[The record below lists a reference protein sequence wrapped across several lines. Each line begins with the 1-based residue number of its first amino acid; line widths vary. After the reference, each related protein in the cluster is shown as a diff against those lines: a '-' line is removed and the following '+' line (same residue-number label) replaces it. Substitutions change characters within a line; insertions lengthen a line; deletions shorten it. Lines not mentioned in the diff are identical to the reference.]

1 MKVIQVVGARPNF
14 MKVAPLHRAIQALT
28 GWTSK
33 IVHTGQHF
41 DAKMSD
47 VFFTQLELPKP
58 DYFLGIG
65 GGSHTEVTAHIML
78 AFEKI
83 VADEKP
89 DLIIVVGDVTSTLAC
104 TLVAIKMGIPL
115 AHVEAGL
122 RSFDRSMPEELNR
135 LLTDSVANYLFV
147 TEESGLTHLKNEGVP
162 DEKVFFSGN
171 VMIDSL
177 VRYQEKAKNSTILAD
192 LGLSPSASGLQ
203 THASGLQTPTSGL
216 QTPASGLPT
225 PASGLQTPAS
235 GLPTP
240 ASGLQTHASGL
251 QTPASGLQT
260 SASGLQTPASGLQT
274 SDYIVMTMHRPAN
287 VDTEKGLNS
296 ILELMELSAQ
306 KTNIV
311 FPIHP
316 RTRAHMDKFGLTKRM
331 EAVPNLI
338 LTEPLGYLEFIQ
350 LMSHAKAILT
360 DSGGIQ
366 EETTYLGI
374 PCLTF
379 RDSTERP
386 VTVSLGTNQLLADL
400 DPQKTYEAL
409 EKILAGEVKKGSIP
423 PLWDGHAAERIA
435 HTLHGIFEKK

>member
-1 MKVIQVVGARPNF
+1 MNVIQVVGARPNF
-14 MKVAPLHRAIQALT
+14 MKVAPLHRAIKNLA

-47 VFFTQLELPKP
+47 IFFTQLELPKP
-58 DYFLGIG
+58 DFFLGIG
-65 GGSHTEVTAHIML
+65 GGSHTEVTAKIML

-83 VADEKP
+83 VESEKP

-122 RSFDRSMPEELNR
+122 RSGDRTMPEEINR
-135 LLTDSVANYLFV
+135 ILTDSVANYLFV
-147 TEESGLTHLKNEGVP
+147 TEQSGLDHLKREGVP
-162 DEKVFFSGN
+162 DEKVFFTGN

-177 VRYQEKAKNSTILAD
+177 VRYQEKAKSSSILKE
-192 LGLSPSASGLQ
+192 L
-203 THASGLQTPTSGL
+203 
-216 QTPASGLPT
+216 
-225 PASGLQTPAS
+225 
-235 GLPTP
+235 
-240 ASGLQTHASGL
+240 
-251 QTPASGLQT
+251 GLQT
-260 SASGLQTPASGLQT
+260 SLENKNEVSQLNET
-274 SDYIVMTMHRPAN
+274 DYIVMTMHRPAN
-287 VDTEKGLNS
+287 VDTETGLRS
-296 ILELMELSAQ
+296 ILELIELSTS
-306 KTNIV
+306 KIKVV

-316 RTRAHMDKFGLTKRM
+316 RTRSNIAKFGLEDTLTTNK
-331 EAVPNLI
+331 NLI

-350 LMSHAKAILT
+350 LMTHSKAILT

-386 VTVSLGTNQLLADL
+386 ITVTLGTNQLLADL
-400 DPQKTYEAL
+400 NPKKTFAAL
-409 EKILAGEVKKGSIP
+409 EDILAGHHKKGQIP

-435 HTLHGIFEKK
+435 ENLFNLFTK

>member
-1 MKVIQVVGARPNF
+1 MNVIQVVGARPNF
-14 MKVAPLHRAIQALT
+14 MKVAPLHRAIKNLP

-47 VFFTQLELPKP
+47 IFFTQLELPKP
-58 DYFLGIG
+58 DFFLGIG
-65 GGSHTEVTAHIML
+65 GGSHTEVTAKIML

-83 VADEKP
+83 VESEKP

-122 RSFDRSMPEELNR
+122 RSGDRTMPEEINR
-135 LLTDSVANYLFV
+135 ILTDSVANYLFV
-147 TEESGLTHLKNEGVP
+147 TEQSGLDHLKREGVP
-162 DEKVFFSGN
+162 DEKVFFTGN

-177 VRYQEKAKNSTILAD
+177 VRYQEKAKSSNILEE
-192 LGLSPSASGLQ
+192 LGLQPSDLENRREVSRLSENKTGL
-203 THASGLQTPTSGL
+203 
-216 QTPASGLPT
+216 
-225 PASGLQTPAS
+225 
-235 GLPTP
+235 
-240 ASGLQTHASGL
+240 
-251 QTPASGLQT
+251 
-260 SASGLQTPASGLQT
+260 
-274 SDYIVMTMHRPAN
+274 DYIVMTMHRPAN
-287 VDTEKGLNS
+287 VDTENGLKA
-296 ILELMELSAQ
+296 ILELIELSTA
-306 KTNIV
+306 KTKVV

-316 RTRAHMDKFGLTKRM
+316 RTRSNMAKFGLEDALTQNK
-331 EAVPNLI
+331 NLI

-350 LMSHAKAILT
+350 LMTHSKAILT

-386 VTVSLGTNQLLADL
+386 ITVTLGTNQLLADL
-400 DPQKTYEAL
+400 NPKITFAAL
-409 EKILAGEVKKGSIP
+409 EEILAGHYKKGQIP

-435 HTLHGIFEKK
+435 ENLFNLFSK

>member
-122 RSFDRSMPEELNR
+122 RSFDRTMPEELNR

-177 VRYQEKAKNSTILAD
+177 VRYQEKAKNSNILAE
-192 LGLSPSASGLQ
+192 LGLSPSAS
-203 THASGLQTPTSGL
+203 S
-216 QTPASGLPT
+216 LPT

-235 GLPTP
+235 GPQTP
-240 ASGLQTHASGL
+240 ASGLQTPASGLQTPASGLQTPASGLQTPASGL

-260 SASGLQTPASGLQT
+260 SASGLQT

-400 DPQKTYEAL
+400 NPQKTYQAL

>member
-14 MKVAPLHRAIQALT
+14 MKVAPLHRAIQKLA

-58 DYFLGIG
+58 DFFLGIG
-65 GGSHTEVTAHIML
+65 GGSHTEVTAKIML

-83 VADEKP
+83 VEAEKP

-104 TLVAIKMGIPL
+104 TLVAIKMGIKV

-135 LLTDSVANYLFV
+135 ILTDSVADYLFV
-147 TEESGLTHLKNEGVP
+147 TEESGMQHLKNEGVA
-162 DEKVFFSGN
+162 DERVFFAGN

-177 VRYQEKAKNSTILAD
+177 VRYQEKAKTTTILED
-192 LGLSPSASGLQ
+192 LGLA
-203 THASGLQTPTSGL
+203 TSDSRL
-216 QTPASGLPT
+216 ATAAERRL
-225 PASGLQTPAS
+225 A
-235 GLPTP
+235 
-240 ASGLQTHASGL
+240 
-251 QTPASGLQT
+251 
-260 SASGLQTPASGLQT
+260 T

-287 VDTEKGLNS
+287 VDTEKGLQS
-296 ILELMELSAQ
+296 ILELIELSSQ
-306 KTNIV
+306 DTKII

-316 RTRAHMDKFGLTKRM
+316 RTRAHMEKFGLVDRLDQAK
-331 EAVPNLI
+331 NLL

-350 LMSHAKAILT
+350 LMSNATAILT

-366 EETTYLGI
+366 EETTYLGV

-386 VTVSLGTNQLLADL
+386 ITVSLGTNQLLSDL
-400 DPQKTYEAL
+400 DPKKTYAAL
-409 EKILAGEVKKGSIP
+409 KEILEGKVKKGSIP
-423 PLWDGHAAERIA
+423 PLWDGKAAERIA
-435 HTLHGIFEKK
+435 AQLAKIFA

>member
-14 MKVAPLHRAIQALT
+14 MKVAPLHRAIKNLA

-58 DYFLGIG
+58 DFFLGIG
-65 GGSHTEVTAHIML
+65 GGTHTEVTAKIML

-83 VADEKP
+83 VESEKP

-122 RSFDRSMPEELNR
+122 RSGDRSMPEEINR
-135 LLTDSVANYLFV
+135 ILTDSVANYLFV
-147 TEESGLTHLKNEGVP
+147 TEQSGLDHLKREGVP
-162 DEKVFFSGN
+162 DEKVFFTGN

-177 VRYQEKAKNSTILAD
+177 VRYQEKAKSSTILEE
-192 LGLSPSASGLQ
+192 LGLQASAEENSREVSRPDE
-203 THASGLQTPTSGL
+203 T
-216 QTPASGLPT
+216 
-225 PASGLQTPAS
+225 
-235 GLPTP
+235 
-240 ASGLQTHASGL
+240 
-251 QTPASGLQT
+251 
-260 SASGLQTPASGLQT
+260 
-274 SDYIVMTMHRPAN
+274 DFIVMTMHRPAN
-287 VDTEKGLNS
+287 VDTETGLRA
-296 ILELMELSAQ
+296 ILELIELSTA
-306 KTNIV
+306 KTKVV

-316 RTRAHMDKFGLTKRM
+316 RTRSNMAKFGLEDTLTQNK
-331 EAVPNLI
+331 NLI

-350 LMSHAKAILT
+350 LMTHAKAILT

-386 VTVSLGTNQLLADL
+386 ITVTMGTNQLLADL
-400 DPQKTYEAL
+400 NPKITFAAL
-409 EKILAGEVKKGSIP
+409 EEILAGHQKKGQIP

-435 HTLHGIFEKK
+435 ENLFNLFSK

>member
-14 MKVAPLHRAIQALT
+14 MKVAPLHRAIQKLS

-58 DYFLGIG
+58 DFFLGIG
-65 GGSHTEVTAHIML
+65 GGSHTEVTAKIMV

-83 VADEKP
+83 VEEEKP

-104 TLVAIKMGIPL
+104 TLVAIKMGIKV

-122 RSFDRSMPEELNR
+122 RSFDRTMPEELNR
-135 LLTDSVANYLFV
+135 ILTDSVADYLFV
-147 TEESGLTHLKNEGVP
+147 TEESGMQHLKNEGVA
-162 DEKVFFSGN
+162 EERVFFAGN

-177 VRYQEKAKNSTILAD
+177 VRYQEKAKTTTILED
-192 LGLSPSASGLQ
+192 LGLA
-203 THASGLQTPTSGL
+203 
-216 QTPASGLPT
+216 
-225 PASGLQTPAS
+225 
-235 GLPTP
+235 
-240 ASGLQTHASGL
+240 
-251 QTPASGLQT
+251 
-260 SASGLQTPASGLQT
+260 T

-287 VDTEKGLNS
+287 VDTEKGLQS
-296 ILELMELSAQ
+296 ILELIELSSRDT
-306 KTNIV
+306 KII

-316 RTRAHMDKFGLTKRM
+316 RTRAHMEKFGLADRLDQA
-331 EAVPNLI
+331 ENLI
-338 LTEPLGYLEFIQ
+338 MTEPLGYLEFIQ
-350 LMSHAKAILT
+350 LMSNATAILT

-366 EETTYLGI
+366 EETTYLGV

-386 VTVSLGTNQLLADL
+386 ITVTLGTNQLLSDL
-400 DPQKTYEAL
+400 DPKKTYAAL
-409 EKILAGEVKKGSIP
+409 KEILAGKVKKGSIP
-423 PLWDGHAAERIA
+423 PLWDGKAAERIA
-435 HTLHGIFEKK
+435 AQLAEIFA

>member
-14 MKVAPLHRAIQALT
+14 MKVAPLHRAIQQLS

-104 TLVAIKMGIPL
+104 TLVAIKMGIPV

-122 RSFDRSMPEELNR
+122 RSFDRTMPEELNR

-147 TEESGLTHLKNEGVP
+147 TEESGLNHLKNEGVP

-177 VRYQEKAKNSTILAD
+177 VRYQEKAKNSTILTD
-192 LGLSPSASGLQ
+192 LGLQPSDSGQ
-203 THASGLQTPTSGL
+203 SSSEFGLIPSN
-216 QTPASGLPT
+216 
-225 PASGLQTPAS
+225 
-235 GLPTP
+235 
-240 ASGLQTHASGL
+240 
-251 QTPASGLQT
+251 
-260 SASGLQTPASGLQT
+260 
-274 SDYIVMTMHRPAN
+274 YIVMTMHRPAN
-287 VDTEKGLNS
+287 VDTEKGLLS

-306 KTNIV
+306 KTKIV

-386 VTVSLGTNQLLADL
+386 VTVTLGTNQLLADL
-400 DPQKTYEAL
+400 DPQKTYQAL

-435 HTLHGIFEKK
+435 NTLH

>member
-1 MKVIQVVGARPNF
+1 MNVIQVVGARPNF
-14 MKVAPLHRAIQALT
+14 MKVAPLHRAIKNLP

-47 VFFTQLELPKP
+47 IFFTQLELPKP
-58 DYFLGIG
+58 DFFLSIG
-65 GGSHTEVTAHIML
+65 GGSHTEVTAKIML

-83 VADEKP
+83 VESEKP

-122 RSFDRSMPEELNR
+122 RSGDRTMPEEINR
-135 LLTDSVANYLFV
+135 ILTDSVANYLFV
-147 TEESGLTHLKNEGVP
+147 TEQSGLDHLKREGVP
-162 DEKVFFSGN
+162 DEKVFFTGN

-177 VRYQEKAKNSTILAD
+177 VRYQEKAKSSTILEE
-192 LGLSPSASGLQ
+192 LGLQASNPENRREVSRLYDNNSDTENGHEVSRLNE
-203 THASGLQTPTSGL
+203 T
-216 QTPASGLPT
+216 
-225 PASGLQTPAS
+225 
-235 GLPTP
+235 
-240 ASGLQTHASGL
+240 
-251 QTPASGLQT
+251 
-260 SASGLQTPASGLQT
+260 
-274 SDYIVMTMHRPAN
+274 DYIVMTMHRPAN
-287 VDTEKGLNS
+287 VDTESGLKA
-296 ILELMELSAQ
+296 ILELIELSTA
-306 KTNIV
+306 KTKVV

-316 RTRAHMDKFGLTKRM
+316 RTRSNMAKFGLEDTLTQNK
-331 EAVPNLI
+331 NLI

-350 LMSHAKAILT
+350 LMTHAKAILT

-386 VTVSLGTNQLLADL
+386 ITVTMGTNQLLADL
-400 DPQKTYEAL
+400 NPKITFAAL
-409 EKILAGEVKKGSIP
+409 EEILAGHHKKGQIP

-435 HTLHGIFEKK
+435 ENLFNLFSK

>member
-14 MKVAPLHRAIQALT
+14 MKVAPLHRAIQQLS

-122 RSFDRSMPEELNR
+122 RSFDRTMPEELNR

-147 TEESGLTHLKNEGVP
+147 TEESGLNHLKNEGVP

-177 VRYQEKAKNSTILAD
+177 VRYQEKAKNSTILTD
-192 LGLSPSASGLQ
+192 LGLQPSDSGQ
-203 THASGLQTPTSGL
+203 SSSEFGLIPSN
-216 QTPASGLPT
+216 
-225 PASGLQTPAS
+225 
-235 GLPTP
+235 
-240 ASGLQTHASGL
+240 
-251 QTPASGLQT
+251 
-260 SASGLQTPASGLQT
+260 
-274 SDYIVMTMHRPAN
+274 YIVMTMHRPAN
-287 VDTEKGLNS
+287 VDTEKGLLS

-306 KTNIV
+306 KTKIV

-386 VTVSLGTNQLLADL
+386 VTVTLGTNQLLADL
-400 DPQKTYEAL
+400 DPQKTYQAL

-435 HTLHGIFEKK
+435 NTLHGIFEKK

>member
-1 MKVIQVVGARPNF
+1 MNVIQVVGARPNF
-14 MKVAPLHRAIQALT
+14 MKVAPLHRAIKNLA

-58 DYFLGIG
+58 DFFLGIG
-65 GGSHTEVTAHIML
+65 GGSHTEVTAKIML

-83 VADEKP
+83 VESEKP

-122 RSFDRSMPEELNR
+122 RSGDRTMPEEINR
-135 LLTDSVANYLFV
+135 ILTDSVANYLFV
-147 TEESGLTHLKNEGVP
+147 TEQSGLDHLKREGVP
-162 DEKVFFSGN
+162 DEKVFFTGN

-177 VRYQEKAKNSTILAD
+177 VRYQEKAKSSTILEE
-192 LGLSPSASGLQ
+192 LGLQASAEENRREVSRLYE
-203 THASGLQTPTSGL
+203 T
-216 QTPASGLPT
+216 
-225 PASGLQTPAS
+225 
-235 GLPTP
+235 
-240 ASGLQTHASGL
+240 
-251 QTPASGLQT
+251 
-260 SASGLQTPASGLQT
+260 
-274 SDYIVMTMHRPAN
+274 DYIVMTMHRPAN
-287 VDTEKGLNS
+287 VDTETGLKA
-296 ILELMELSAQ
+296 ILELIELSTA
-306 KTNIV
+306 KTKVV

-316 RTRAHMDKFGLTKRM
+316 RTRSNMAKFGLEDTLTQNK
-331 EAVPNLI
+331 NLI

-350 LMSHAKAILT
+350 LMTHSKAILT

-386 VTVSLGTNQLLADL
+386 ITVTLGTNQLLADL
-400 DPQKTYEAL
+400 NPKITFAAL
-409 EKILAGEVKKGSIP
+409 EEILAGHQKKGQIP

-435 HTLHGIFEKK
+435 ENLFNLFSK

>member
-1 MKVIQVVGARPNF
+1 MNVIQVVGARPNF
-14 MKVAPLHRAIQALT
+14 MKVAPLHRAIKNLA

-58 DYFLGIG
+58 DFFLGIG
-65 GGSHTEVTAHIML
+65 GGSHTEVTAKIML

-83 VADEKP
+83 VESEKP

-122 RSFDRSMPEELNR
+122 RSGDRTMPEEINR
-135 LLTDSVANYLFV
+135 ILTDAVANYLFV
-147 TEESGLTHLKNEGVP
+147 TEQSGLDHLKREGVP
-162 DEKVFFSGN
+162 DEKVFFTGN

-177 VRYQEKAKNSTILAD
+177 VRYQEKAKSSSILEE
-192 LGLSPSASGLQ
+192 L
-203 THASGLQTPTSGL
+203 
-216 QTPASGLPT
+216 
-225 PASGLQTPAS
+225 
-235 GLPTP
+235 
-240 ASGLQTHASGL
+240 
-251 QTPASGLQT
+251 GLQT
-260 SASGLQTPASGLQT
+260 SDTENRREVSRLYET
-274 SDYIVMTMHRPAN
+274 DYIVMTMHRPAN
-287 VDTEKGLNS
+287 VDTETGLKA
-296 ILELMELSAQ
+296 ILELIELSTA
-306 KTNIV
+306 KTKVI

-316 RTRAHMDKFGLTKRM
+316 RTRSNMAKFGLEDALTQNK
-331 EAVPNLI
+331 NLI

-350 LMSHAKAILT
+350 LMTHSKAILT

-386 VTVSLGTNQLLADL
+386 ITVTLGTNQLLADL
-400 DPQKTYEAL
+400 NPKITFAAL
-409 EKILAGEVKKGSIP
+409 EEILVGHQKKGQIP

-435 HTLHGIFEKK
+435 ENLFNLFSK

>member
-14 MKVAPLHRAIQALT
+14 MKVAPLHRAIKNLA

-47 VFFTQLELPKP
+47 IFFTQLELPKP
-58 DYFLGIG
+58 DFFLGIG
-65 GGSHTEVTAHIML
+65 GGSHTEVTAKIML

-83 VADEKP
+83 VESEKP

-122 RSFDRSMPEELNR
+122 RSGDRTMPEEINR
-135 LLTDSVANYLFV
+135 ILTDSVANYLFV
-147 TEESGLTHLKNEGVP
+147 TEQSGLDHLKREGVP
-162 DEKVFFSGN
+162 DEKVFFTGN

-177 VRYQEKAKNSTILAD
+177 VRYQEKAKSSSILVELD
-192 LGLSPSASGLQ
+192 LQ
-203 THASGLQTPTSGL
+203 TSDLENRRDTSGL
-216 QTPASGLPT
+216 HET
-225 PASGLQTPAS
+225 
-235 GLPTP
+235 
-240 ASGLQTHASGL
+240 
-251 QTPASGLQT
+251 
-260 SASGLQTPASGLQT
+260 
-274 SDYIVMTMHRPAN
+274 DYIVMTMHRPAN
-287 VDTEKGLNS
+287 VDTETGLKA
-296 ILELMELSAQ
+296 ILELIELSTA
-306 KTNIV
+306 KTKVV

-316 RTRAHMDKFGLTKRM
+316 RTRSNMAKFGLEDTLTLNK
-331 EAVPNLI
+331 NLI

-350 LMSHAKAILT
+350 LMTHSKAILT

-386 VTVSLGTNQLLADL
+386 ITVTLGTNQLLADL
-400 DPQKTYEAL
+400 NPKITFAAL
-409 EKILAGEVKKGSIP
+409 EEILAGHHKKGQIP

-435 HTLHGIFEKK
+435 ENLFNLFSK

>member
-1 MKVIQVVGARPNF
+1 MNVIQVVGARPNF
-14 MKVAPLHRAIQALT
+14 MKVAPLHRAIKNLA

-47 VFFTQLELPKP
+47 IFFTQLELPKP
-58 DYFLGIG
+58 DFFLGIG
-65 GGSHTEVTAHIML
+65 GGSHTEVTAKIML

-83 VADEKP
+83 VESEKP
-89 DLIIVVGDVTSTLAC
+89 NLIIVVGDVTSTLAC

-122 RSFDRSMPEELNR
+122 RSGDRTMPEEINR
-135 LLTDSVANYLFV
+135 ILTDSVANYLFV
-147 TEESGLTHLKNEGVP
+147 TEQSGLDHLKREGVP
-162 DEKVFFSGN
+162 DEKVFFTGN

-177 VRYQEKAKNSTILAD
+177 VRYQEKAKSSIILEE
-192 LGLSPSASGLQ
+192 LGLQPSDLENRREVSRLYE
-203 THASGLQTPTSGL
+203 T
-216 QTPASGLPT
+216 
-225 PASGLQTPAS
+225 
-235 GLPTP
+235 
-240 ASGLQTHASGL
+240 
-251 QTPASGLQT
+251 
-260 SASGLQTPASGLQT
+260 
-274 SDYIVMTMHRPAN
+274 DYIVMTMHRPAN
-287 VDTEKGLNS
+287 VDTESGLRS
-296 ILELMELSAQ
+296 ILELIELSTA
-306 KTNIV
+306 KTKVV

-316 RTRAHMDKFGLTKRM
+316 RTRSNMAKFGLEDTLTQNK
-331 EAVPNLI
+331 NLI

-350 LMSHAKAILT
+350 LMTHAKAILT

-386 VTVSLGTNQLLADL
+386 ITVTMGTNQLLADL
-400 DPQKTYEAL
+400 NPKITFAAL
-409 EKILAGEVKKGSIP
+409 EKILAGHHKKGQIP

-435 HTLHGIFEKK
+435 KNLFNLFSK

>member
-1 MKVIQVVGARPNF
+1 MNVIQVVGARPNF
-14 MKVAPLHRAIQALT
+14 MKVAPLHRAIKNLA

-47 VFFTQLELPKP
+47 IFFTQLELPKP
-58 DYFLGIG
+58 DFFLGIG
-65 GGSHTEVTAHIML
+65 GGSHTEVTAKIML

-83 VADEKP
+83 VESEKP

-122 RSFDRSMPEELNR
+122 RSGDRTMPEEINR
-135 LLTDSVANYLFV
+135 ILTDSVANYLFV
-147 TEESGLTHLKNEGVP
+147 TEQSGLDHLKREGVP
-162 DEKVFFSGN
+162 DEKVFFTGN

-177 VRYQEKAKNSTILAD
+177 VRYQEKAKSSRILEE
-192 LGLSPSASGLQ
+192 LGLQPSDTENRREVSRLYE
-203 THASGLQTPTSGL
+203 T
-216 QTPASGLPT
+216 
-225 PASGLQTPAS
+225 
-235 GLPTP
+235 
-240 ASGLQTHASGL
+240 
-251 QTPASGLQT
+251 
-260 SASGLQTPASGLQT
+260 
-274 SDYIVMTMHRPAN
+274 DYIVMTMHRPAN
-287 VDTEKGLNS
+287 VDTETGLRS
-296 ILELMELSAQ
+296 ILELIELSTA
-306 KTNIV
+306 KTKVV

-316 RTRAHMDKFGLTKRM
+316 RTRSNMAKFGLEDTLTQNK
-331 EAVPNLI
+331 NLI

-350 LMSHAKAILT
+350 LMTHSKAILT

-386 VTVSLGTNQLLADL
+386 ITVTLGTNQLLADL
-400 DPQKTYEAL
+400 NPKITFAAL
-409 EKILAGEVKKGSIP
+409 EEILAGHHKKGQIP

-435 HTLHGIFEKK
+435 ENLFNLFSK

>member
-1 MKVIQVVGARPNF
+1 MNVIQVVGARPNF
-14 MKVAPLHRAIQALT
+14 MKVAPLHRAIKNLA

-47 VFFTQLELPKP
+47 IFFTQLELPKP
-58 DYFLGIG
+58 DFFLGIG
-65 GGSHTEVTAHIML
+65 GGSHTEVTAKIML

-83 VADEKP
+83 VESEKP

-122 RSFDRSMPEELNR
+122 RSGDRTMPEEINR
-135 LLTDSVANYLFV
+135 ILTDSVANYLFV
-147 TEESGLTHLKNEGVP
+147 TEQSGLDHLKREGVP
-162 DEKVFFSGN
+162 DEKVFFTGN

-177 VRYQEKAKNSTILAD
+177 VRYQEKAKSSSILEE
-192 LGLSPSASGLQ
+192 LGLQPSDLENRRD
-203 THASGLQTPTSGL
+203 TSGL
-216 QTPASGLPT
+216 HET
-225 PASGLQTPAS
+225 
-235 GLPTP
+235 
-240 ASGLQTHASGL
+240 
-251 QTPASGLQT
+251 
-260 SASGLQTPASGLQT
+260 
-274 SDYIVMTMHRPAN
+274 DYIVMTMHRPAN
-287 VDTEKGLNS
+287 VDTETGLKA
-296 ILELMELSAQ
+296 ILELIELSTA
-306 KTNIV
+306 KTKVV

-316 RTRAHMDKFGLTKRM
+316 RTRSNMAKFGLEDTLTLNK
-331 EAVPNLI
+331 NLI

-350 LMSHAKAILT
+350 LMTHSKAILT

-386 VTVSLGTNQLLADL
+386 ITVTLGTNQLLADL
-400 DPQKTYEAL
+400 NPKITFAAL
-409 EKILAGEVKKGSIP
+409 EEILAGHHKKGQIP

-435 HTLHGIFEKK
+435 ENLFNLFSK

>member
-14 MKVAPLHRAIQALT
+14 MKVAPLHRAIQKLA

-58 DYFLGIG
+58 DFFLGIG
-65 GGSHTEVTAHIML
+65 GGSHTEVTAKIMV

-83 VADEKP
+83 VEAEKP

-104 TLVAIKMGIPL
+104 TLVAIKMGIKV

-135 LLTDSVANYLFV
+135 ILTDSVADYLFV
-147 TEESGLTHLKNEGVP
+147 TEESGLQHLKNEGVA
-162 DEKVFFSGN
+162 DERVFFSGN

-177 VRYQEKAKNSTILAD
+177 VRYQEKAKTTTILED
-192 LGLSPSASGLQ
+192 LGLATSDSRLATAAEQRLATLDSGL
-203 THASGLQTPTSGL
+203 STSDSRL
-216 QTPASGLPT
+216 ATC
-225 PASGLQTPAS
+225 
-235 GLPTP
+235 
-240 ASGLQTHASGL
+240 
-251 QTPASGLQT
+251 
-260 SASGLQTPASGLQT
+260 
-274 SDYIVMTMHRPAN
+274 DYIVMTMHRPAN
-287 VDTEKGLNS
+287 VDTKEGLES
-296 ILELMELSAQ
+296 ILELIELSS
-306 KTNIV
+306 KDTKII

-316 RTRAHMDKFGLTKRM
+316 RTRAHMEKFGLADRLDQAK
-331 EAVPNLI
+331 NLI
-338 LTEPLGYLEFIQ
+338 MTEPLGYLEFIQ
-350 LMSHAKAILT
+350 LMSNATAILT

-366 EETTYLGI
+366 EETTYLGV

-386 VTVSLGTNQLLADL
+386 ITVTLGTNQLLSDL
-400 DPQKTYEAL
+400 DPKKTYAAL
-409 EKILAGEVKKGSIP
+409 VEILAGKVKKGSIP
-423 PLWDGHAAERIA
+423 PLWDGKAAERIA
-435 HTLHGIFEKK
+435 AQLAKIFA

>member
-14 MKVAPLHRAIQALT
+14 MKVAPLHRAIQQLS

-104 TLVAIKMGIPL
+104 TLVAIKMGIPV

-122 RSFDRSMPEELNR
+122 RSFDRTMPEELNR

-147 TEESGLTHLKNEGVP
+147 TEESGLNHLKNEGVP

-177 VRYQEKAKNSTILAD
+177 VRYQEKAKNSTILTD
-192 LGLSPSASGLQ
+192 LGLQPSDSGQ
-203 THASGLQTPTSGL
+203 SSSEFGLIPSN
-216 QTPASGLPT
+216 
-225 PASGLQTPAS
+225 
-235 GLPTP
+235 
-240 ASGLQTHASGL
+240 
-251 QTPASGLQT
+251 
-260 SASGLQTPASGLQT
+260 
-274 SDYIVMTMHRPAN
+274 YIVMTMHRPAN
-287 VDTEKGLNS
+287 VDTEKGLLS

-306 KTNIV
+306 KTKIV

-350 LMSHAKAILT
+350 LMSHANAILT

-386 VTVSLGTNQLLADL
+386 VTVTLGTNQLLADL
-400 DPQKTYEAL
+400 DPQKTYQAL

-435 HTLHGIFEKK
+435 NTLHGIFEKK

>member
-1 MKVIQVVGARPNF
+1 MNVIQVVGARPNF
-14 MKVAPLHRAIQALT
+14 MKVAPLHRAIKNLA

-58 DYFLGIG
+58 DFFLGIG
-65 GGSHTEVTAHIML
+65 GGSHTEVTAKIML

-83 VADEKP
+83 VESEKP

-122 RSFDRSMPEELNR
+122 RSGDRTMPEEINR
-135 LLTDSVANYLFV
+135 ILTDSVANYLFV
-147 TEESGLTHLKNEGVP
+147 TEQSGLEHLKREGVP
-162 DEKVFFSGN
+162 DEKVFFTGN

-177 VRYQEKAKNSTILAD
+177 VRYQEKAKSSNILEE
-192 LGLSPSASGLQ
+192 LGLQASAAENK
-203 THASGLQTPTSGL
+203 HDTSQL
-216 QTPASGLPT
+216 HET
-225 PASGLQTPAS
+225 
-235 GLPTP
+235 
-240 ASGLQTHASGL
+240 
-251 QTPASGLQT
+251 
-260 SASGLQTPASGLQT
+260 
-274 SDYIVMTMHRPAN
+274 DYIVMTMHRPAN
-287 VDTEKGLNS
+287 VDTETGLKA
-296 ILELMELSAQ
+296 ILELIELSTA
-306 KTNIV
+306 KTKVV

-316 RTRAHMDKFGLTKRM
+316 RTRSNMAIFGLEDALTQNK
-331 EAVPNLI
+331 NLI

-350 LMSHAKAILT
+350 LMTHSKAILT

-386 VTVSLGTNQLLADL
+386 ITVTMGTNQLLADL
-400 DPQKTYEAL
+400 DPKITFAAL
-409 EKILAGEVKKGSIP
+409 EEILAGHHKKGQIP

-435 HTLHGIFEKK
+435 ENLFNLFSK

>member
-1 MKVIQVVGARPNF
+1 MNVIQVVGARPNF
-14 MKVAPLHRAIQALT
+14 MKVAPLHRAIKNLP

-47 VFFTQLELPKP
+47 VFFTQLELPTP
-58 DYFLGIG
+58 DFFLGIG
-65 GGSHTEVTAHIML
+65 GGSHTEVTAKIML

-83 VADEKP
+83 IESEKP

-122 RSFDRSMPEELNR
+122 RSGDRSMPEEINR
-135 LLTDSVANYLFV
+135 ILTDSVANYLFV
-147 TEESGLTHLKNEGVP
+147 TEQSGLDHLKREGVP
-162 DEKVFFSGN
+162 DKKVFFTGN

-177 VRYQEKAKNSTILAD
+177 VRYQEKAKSSTILEE
-192 LGLSPSASGLQ
+192 LGLQASAEENSREVSQLHE
-203 THASGLQTPTSGL
+203 T
-216 QTPASGLPT
+216 
-225 PASGLQTPAS
+225 
-235 GLPTP
+235 
-240 ASGLQTHASGL
+240 
-251 QTPASGLQT
+251 
-260 SASGLQTPASGLQT
+260 
-274 SDYIVMTMHRPAN
+274 DFIVMTMHRPAN
-287 VDTEKGLNS
+287 VDTETGLRS
-296 ILELMELSAQ
+296 ILELIELSTA
-306 KTNIV
+306 KTKVV

-316 RTRAHMDKFGLTKRM
+316 RTRSNMAKFGLEDTLTQNK
-331 EAVPNLI
+331 NLI

-350 LMSHAKAILT
+350 LMTHAKAILT

-386 VTVSLGTNQLLADL
+386 ITVTLGTNQLLADL
-400 DPQKTYEAL
+400 NPKITFAAL
-409 EKILAGEVKKGSIP
+409 EEILAGHHKKGQIP

-435 HTLHGIFEKK
+435 ENLFNLFSK